1 MFRRSN
7 AVVGFINFVTF
18 LISIPILGA
27 GIFLA
32 TKANTGECLRF
43 LQWPLIIIS
52 IAIMI
57 VSLAGF
63 IGACYR
69 KTWLLRA
76 YLFFMFFILVALLVF
91 IIFAF
96 AVTDKGSGHPVLGRE
111 YEEYSLDDYS
121 GWLKDRVGGREYWS
135 KISDCLRGAKV
146 CKDMRRIVKIP
157 PSSTAPATFVPES
170 ADSFYT
176 RKLSPIQSGCCKPP
190 TSCGFL
196 YMNETFWNPAG
207 STSVAALGGDIDC
220 TRWSNDQQLLCYN
233 CDSCKAGVLASVKK
247 SWRKAAVI
255 SIAVLVISII
265 VYIIAIAAFRNNL
278 RMNNGEPQGINRM
291 TKSHPHRFNF

>member
-1 MFRRSN
+1 M
-7 AVVGFINFVTF
+7 
-18 LISIPILGA
+18 
-27 GIFLA
+27 
-32 TKANTGECLRF
+32 
-43 LQWPLIIIS
+43 
-52 IAIMI
+52 
-57 VSLAGF
+57 
-63 IGACYR
+63 
-69 KTWLLRA
+69 
-76 YLFFMFFILVALLVF
+76 
-91 IIFAF
+91 
-96 AVTDKGSGHPVLGRE
+96 
-111 YEEYSLDDYS
+111 
-121 GWLKDRVGGREYWS
+121 
-135 KISDCLRGAKV
+135 
-146 CKDMRRIVKIP
+146 
-157 PSSTAPATFVPES
+157 
-170 ADSFYT
+170 
-176 RKLSPIQSGCCKPP
+176 QSGCCKPP